1 MTVGEFRR
9 VCASQIA
16 AFAPDEASVLC
27 DILLAHVL
35 GCDRSALLLSLD
47 RKLEEADARRMAE
60 AVSELSLGVPVQYIV
75 GSCWFYN
82 REIKVGRG
90 CFIPRGDTEFLAAAA
105 VAALPEGGSFADLCS
120 GSGCV
125 AAAIA
130 STLKP
135 KKGYA
140 LELSRKALA
149 YTEENLKDFDNV
161 AVRRFDVLD
170 EEDYLAL
177 AAELDGGVDV
187 LVSNPPYIP
196 TDDIAALDVQVHYE
210 PENALDGGEDGLRY
224 YREIVRNAP
233 LILNR
238 GGTILF
244 EVGIRQSD
252 DVRKILADAGYS
264 TACIKDDQKIERVVL
279 GKKIDNGKKAYYYI
293 YNSRFFVCRRPAG
306 GKECGGRRGWG
317 WSGSRQ
323 GQMKPSKPSCGCGSA
338 QNARA
343 GGCFSARA
351 SIWRRNSCATA
362 VRWNA
367 SLRPTRRW
375 NRTARCWP
383 ASATG

>member
-1 MTVGEFRR
+1 M
-9 VCASQIA
+9 
-16 AFAPDEASVLC
+16 LC

-233 LILNR
+233 LILKR

-279 GKKIDNGKKAYYYI
+279 GKKD
-293 YNSRFFVCRRPAG
+293 
-306 GKECGGRRGWG
+306 
-317 WSGSRQ
+317 
-323 GQMKPSKPSCGCGSA
+323 
-338 QNARA
+338 
-343 GGCFSARA
+343 
-351 SIWRRNSCATA
+351 
-362 VRWNA
+362 
-367 SLRPTRRW
+367 
-375 NRTARCWP
+375 
-383 ASATG
+383 

>member
-161 AVRRFDVLD
+161 AR
-170 EEDYLAL
+170 
-177 AAELDGGVDV
+177 
-187 LVSNPPYIP
+187 PP
-196 TDDIAALDVQVHYE
+196 L
-210 PENALDGGEDGLRY
+210 
-224 YREIVRNAP
+224 
-233 LILNR
+233 
-238 GGTILF
+238 
-244 EVGIRQSD
+244 
-252 DVRKILADAGYS
+252 
-264 TACIKDDQKIERVVL
+264 
-279 GKKIDNGKKAYYYI
+279 
-293 YNSRFFVCRRPAG
+293 
-306 GKECGGRRGWG
+306 
-317 WSGSRQ
+317 
-323 GQMKPSKPSCGCGSA
+323 
-338 QNARA
+338 
-343 GGCFSARA
+343 
-351 SIWRRNSCATA
+351 
-362 VRWNA
+362 
-367 SLRPTRRW
+367 
-375 NRTARCWP
+375 
-383 ASATG
+383 

>member
-196 TDDIAALDVQVHYE
+196 TDDIAALDVQVHFE

-224 YREIVRNAP
+224 YREIVQRAADP
-233 LILNR
+233 QSGRHDFVR
-238 GGTILF
+238 GGYPPVGRRAENPCGCGLF
-244 EVGIRQSD
+244 HRLHQGRSENRA
-252 DVRKILADAGYS
+252 R
-264 TACIKDDQKIERVVL
+264 RF
-279 GKKIDNGKKAYYYI
+279 GKKRLTTAKKRTIIFIIVVFLFAGG
-293 YNSRFFVCRRPAG
+293 RPAG
-306 GKECGGRRGWG
+306 R
-317 WSGSRQ
+317 
-323 GQMKPSKPSCGCGSA
+323 SA
-338 QNARA
+338 ADAAA
-343 GGCFSARA
+343 GDGADH
-351 SIWRRNSCATA
+351 
-362 VRWNA
+362 VKDK
-367 SLRPTRRW
+367 
-375 NRTARCWP
+375 
-383 ASATG
+383 

>member
-1 MTVGEFRR
+1 M
-9 VCASQIA
+9 
-16 AFAPDEASVLC
+16 
-27 DILLAHVL
+27 
-35 GCDRSALLLSLD
+35 
-47 RKLEEADARRMAE
+47 
-60 AVSELSLGVPVQYIV
+60 
-75 GSCWFYN
+75 
-82 REIKVGRG
+82 
-90 CFIPRGDTEFLAAAA
+90 
-105 VAALPEGGSFADLCS
+105 AALPEGGSFADLCS

-279 GKKIDNGKKAYYYI
+279 GKKD
-293 YNSRFFVCRRPAG
+293 
-306 GKECGGRRGWG
+306 
-317 WSGSRQ
+317 
-323 GQMKPSKPSCGCGSA
+323 
-338 QNARA
+338 
-343 GGCFSARA
+343 
-351 SIWRRNSCATA
+351 
-362 VRWNA
+362 
-367 SLRPTRRW
+367 
-375 NRTARCWP
+375 
-383 ASATG
+383 

>member
-9 VCASQIA
+9 ACASQIA
-16 AFAPDEASVLC
+16 VFAPDEASVLC

-161 AVRRFDVLD
+161 VVRRFDVLD

-177 AAELDGGVDV
+177 AAELDGGVNV

-233 LILNR
+233 LILKR

-279 GKKIDNGKKAYYYI
+279 GKKD
-293 YNSRFFVCRRPAG
+293 
-306 GKECGGRRGWG
+306 
-317 WSGSRQ
+317 
-323 GQMKPSKPSCGCGSA
+323 
-338 QNARA
+338 
-343 GGCFSARA
+343 
-351 SIWRRNSCATA
+351 
-362 VRWNA
+362 
-367 SLRPTRRW
+367 
-375 NRTARCWP
+375 
-383 ASATG
+383 

>member
-9 VCASQIA
+9 TCASQIA

-60 AVSELSLGVPVQYIV
+60 AVSELSLGVPVQYVV

-196 TDDIAALDVQVHYE
+196 SKVILSLEPEVRSYE
-210 PENALDGGEDGLRY
+210 PKLALDGGETGT
-224 YREIVRNAP
+224 EIYAR
-233 LILNR
+233 LIPQAAQRLKA
-238 GGTILF
+238 GGFLALEAEEF
-244 EVGIRQSD
+244 EF
-252 DVRKILADAGYS
+252 DA
-264 TACIKDDQKIERVVL
+264 IERMF
-279 GKKIDNGKKAYYYI
+279 DDT
-293 YNSRFFVCRRPAG
+293 
-306 GKECGGRRGWG
+306 
-317 WSGSRQ
+317 
-323 GQMKPSKPSCGCGSA
+323 
-338 QNARA
+338 
-343 GGCFSARA
+343 GCFENFRTFCDYSGQKRFCSAKRK
-351 SIWRRNSCATA
+351 
-362 VRWNA
+362 
-367 SLRPTRRW
+367 
-375 NRTARCWP
+375 
-383 ASATG
+383 

>member
-1 MTVGEFRR
+1 MTS
-9 VCASQIA
+9 ASS
-16 AFAPDEASVLC
+16 E
-27 DILLAHVL
+27 
-35 GCDRSALLLSLD
+35 RSQSP
-47 RKLEEADARRMAE
+47 ARRMAE

-210 PENALDGGEDGLRY
+210 PENALDGGEDGLDF
-224 YREIVRNAP
+224 YRAICEKWRDALAP
-233 LILNR
+233 EGMLF
-238 GGTILF
+238 F
-244 EVGIRQSD
+244 EVGIGQ
-252 DVRKILADAGYS
+252 ADQVLRIMRTNGFGD
-264 TACIKDDQKIERVVL
+264 IQIVKDLNNIPRVVYGTL
-279 GKKIDNGKKAYYYI
+279 CEHI
-293 YNSRFFVCRRPAG
+293 
-306 GKECGGRRGWG
+306 
-317 WSGSRQ
+317 
-323 GQMKPSKPSCGCGSA
+323 
-338 QNARA
+338 
-343 GGCFSARA
+343 
-351 SIWRRNSCATA
+351 
-362 VRWNA
+362 
-367 SLRPTRRW
+367 
-375 NRTARCWP
+375 
-383 ASATG
+383 

>member
-1 MTVGEFRR
+1 MTVREFRR

-27 DILLAHVL
+27 DILLAHAL

-105 VAALPEGGSFADLCS
+105 VAARPEGGSFADLCS

-177 AAELDGGVDV
+177 AAELDGGVDA

-196 TDDIAALDVQVHYE
+196 TDDIAALDVQVLAQQGLSSVEILRRYY
-210 PENALDGGEDGLRY
+210 GEDI
-224 YREIVRNAP
+224 EIVRNAP
-233 LILNR
+233 LILKR

-279 GKKIDNGKKAYYYI
+279 GKKD
-293 YNSRFFVCRRPAG
+293 
-306 GKECGGRRGWG
+306 
-317 WSGSRQ
+317 
-323 GQMKPSKPSCGCGSA
+323 
-338 QNARA
+338 
-343 GGCFSARA
+343 
-351 SIWRRNSCATA
+351 
-362 VRWNA
+362 
-367 SLRPTRRW
+367 
-375 NRTARCWP
+375 
-383 ASATG
+383 

>member
-9 VCASQIA
+9 ACASQIA

-196 TDDIAALDVQVHYE
+196 TGDLAGLDPSVREYE
-210 PENALDGGEDGLRY
+210 PHLALDGGADGLKF
-224 YREIVRNAP
+224 YRAIAARWKEALLP
-233 LILNR
+233 
-238 GGTILF
+238 GGRLLF
-244 EVGIRQSD
+244 ELGIGE
-252 DVRKILADAGYS
+252 ADAVMRLLRSEGFGDLELYEDTQGIS
-264 TACIKDDQKIERVVL
+264 RV
-279 GKKIDNGKKAYYYI
+279 I
-293 YNSRFFVCRRPAG
+293 AG
-306 GKECGGRRGWG
+306 
-317 WSGSRQ
+317 
-323 GQMKPSKPSCGCGSA
+323 
-338 QNARA
+338 
-343 GGCFSARA
+343 
-351 SIWRRNSCATA
+351 
-362 VRWNA
+362 
-367 SLRPTRRW
+367 TRC
-375 NRTARCWP
+375 TEI
-383 ASATG
+383 

>member
-1 MTVGEFRR
+1 MIELDSLHVGDLKIYR
-9 VCASQIA
+9 
-16 AFAPDEASVLC
+16 
-27 DILLAHVL
+27 
-35 GCDRSALLLSLD
+35 
-47 RKLEEADARRMAE
+47 
-60 AVSELSLGVPVQYIV
+60 
-75 GSCWFYN
+75 
-82 REIKVGRG
+82 
-90 CFIPRGDTEFLAAAA
+90 DTETFAYGTDSVVLAY
-105 VAALPEGGSFADLCS
+105 FAGMKKATSVCDLCS

-233 LILNR
+233 LILKR

-279 GKKIDNGKKAYYYI
+279 GKKD
-293 YNSRFFVCRRPAG
+293 
-306 GKECGGRRGWG
+306 
-317 WSGSRQ
+317 
-323 GQMKPSKPSCGCGSA
+323 
-338 QNARA
+338 
-343 GGCFSARA
+343 
-351 SIWRRNSCATA
+351 
-362 VRWNA
+362 
-367 SLRPTRRW
+367 
-375 NRTARCWP
+375 
-383 ASATG
+383 